1 MMCWPK
7 CLPEKSIT
15 KLYVTAQNFKTILH
29 QKLDATEPGWEQ
41 ITNYGRRSQVEG
53 TFSRWKRMLGGT
65 IKAKNDKNQIGEM
78 KIGVFILNETLKK
91 NPRKA
96 RIVA

>member
-1 MMCWPK
+1 M
-7 CLPEKSIT
+7 LGETLT
-15 KLYVTAQNFKTILH
+15 KERIKNQGIIDDNGL
-29 QKLDATEPGWEQ
+29 EGWEQ

-53 TFSRWKRMLGGT
+53 AFSRWKRMLGGT
-65 IKAKNDKNQIGEM
+65 IKTKNDKNQIGEM

-96 RIVA
+96 RIAA

>member
-1 MMCWPK
+1 MQH
-7 CLPEKSIT
+7 S
-15 KLYVTAQNFKTILH
+15 
-29 QKLDATEPGWEQ
+29 WEQ

-65 IKAKNDKNQIGEM
+65 IKTKNDKNQAGEM
-78 KIGVFILNETLKK
+78 KIGVLILNETLKR

-96 RIVA
+96 RIAA